1 MYLELDTG
9 DEEQSSHPSITSAF
23 ICYADDGSAYVWA
36 ENNGKLE
43 KRTVTVGEYNYMLDT
58 VEILEGLTEED
69 YIAFPDPEI
78 CVEGAPTTRTEPII
92 QPESGVE

>member
-1 MYLELDTG
+1 
-9 DEEQSSHPSITSAF
+9 
-23 ICYADDGSAYVWA
+23 
-36 ENNGKLE
+36 
-43 KRTVTVGEYNYMLDT
+43 MLDT